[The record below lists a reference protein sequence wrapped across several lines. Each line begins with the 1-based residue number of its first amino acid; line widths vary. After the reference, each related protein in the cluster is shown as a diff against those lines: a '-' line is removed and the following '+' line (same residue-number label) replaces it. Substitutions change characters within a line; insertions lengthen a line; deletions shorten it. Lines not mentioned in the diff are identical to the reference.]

1 MLRISLNLIL
11 SELGKS
17 YEDVEF
23 FQRIL
28 ERSHPQD
35 SRKLGGYCRR

>member
-17 YEDVEF
+17 YEDVKIFSE
-23 FQRIL
+23 
-28 ERSHPQD
+28 D
-35 SRKLGGYCRR
+35 SRKIAPSG